1 MRNFSH
7 NKYIKL
13 FLIPGVLL
21 AIYLLMALV
30 WWLMGWPSG
39 DKLIDLVKGYFRQYG
54 LWIVFIGALIEG
66 FFLLGQYFPGGT
78 IIFLGVIS
86 ADKDIPRV
94 VEVVSIVSVAF
105 FIAYA
110 LNYLLGKYGWYRL
123 LVRFGLRQS
132 LDTAKQKLER
142 QGLSA
147 VVLSYWEPNL
157 ASIIATA
164 AGTLQIPL
172 LRFEL
177 YSVLGITLWN
187 IFWGMLVFF
196 LGTAALQMMGLKFVL
211 IVFVIWVSV
220 IVVKARWFA
229 KS

>member
-1 MRNFSH
+1 M
-7 NKYIKL
+7 
-13 FLIPGVLL
+13 
-21 AIYLLMALV
+21 
-30 WWLMGWPSG
+30 
-39 DKLIDLVKGYFRQYG
+39 
-54 LWIVFIGALIEG
+54 
-66 FFLLGQYFPGGT
+66 
-78 IIFLGVIS
+78 
-86 ADKDIPRV
+86 
-94 VEVVSIVSVAF
+94 
-105 FIAYA
+105 
-110 LNYLLGKYGWYRL
+110 
-123 LVRFGLRQS
+123 
-132 LDTAKQKLER
+132 
-142 QGLSA
+142 SA

>member
-1 MRNFSH
+1 
-7 NKYIKL
+7 
-13 FLIPGVLL
+13 
-21 AIYLLMALV
+21 
-30 WWLMGWPSG
+30 
-39 DKLIDLVKGYFRQYG
+39 
-54 LWIVFIGALIEG
+54 
-66 FFLLGQYFPGGT
+66 
-78 IIFLGVIS
+78 
-86 ADKDIPRV
+86 
-94 VEVVSIVSVAF
+94 VVSIVSVAF
-105 FIAYA
+105 FIAYT